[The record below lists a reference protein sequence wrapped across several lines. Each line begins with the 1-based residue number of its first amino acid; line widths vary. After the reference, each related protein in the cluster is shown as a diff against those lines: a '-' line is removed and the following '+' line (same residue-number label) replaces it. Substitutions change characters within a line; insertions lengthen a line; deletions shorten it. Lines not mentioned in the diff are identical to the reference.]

1 MNEKTVG
8 IAWPV
13 SLIVIGIATLIH
25 AGSRLMGIVLPDA
38 VVRTA
43 GIADIL
49 ALPVLAFTSVKKAAG
64 KK

>member
-8 IAWPV
+8 IAWSV
-13 SLIVIGIATLIH
+13 SLIVIGVATLIH

-38 VVRTA
+38 VVRTV
-43 GIADIL
+43 GIVDLL
-49 ALPVLAFTSVKKAAG
+49 ALFVLAFTSVKKVAG

>member
-1 MNEKTVG
+1 
-8 IAWPV
+8 
-13 SLIVIGIATLIH
+13 
-25 AGSRLMGIVLPDA
+25 MGIVLPDA

-43 GIADIL
+43 GIADLL